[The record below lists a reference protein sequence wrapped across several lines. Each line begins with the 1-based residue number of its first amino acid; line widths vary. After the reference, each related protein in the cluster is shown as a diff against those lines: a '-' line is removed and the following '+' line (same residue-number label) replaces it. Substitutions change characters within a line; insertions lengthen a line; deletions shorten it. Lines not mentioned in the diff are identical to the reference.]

1 MPRDGKESD
10 FRRVLYGMAATF
22 DVRSSNI
29 EGGRAEDVA
38 TGEILE
44 DRVLPGRMG
53 VFATAL

>member
-1 MPRDGKESD
+1 
-10 FRRVLYGMAATF
+10 MAATF

-44 DRVLPGRMG
+44 DRELPGRMR